1 LAAKGSVGIGEV
13 ANHIAYQKNG
23 RKGKCREVRQ
33 SVGRN
38 ILGLNHPK
46 RNEQQYRSGSVK
58 HRVKK
63 GQASHVGTTP
73 LNFQILG
80 EQKE

>member
-1 LAAKGSVGIGEV
+1 
-13 ANHIAYQKNG
+13 
-23 RKGKCREVRQ
+23 
-33 SVGRN
+33 VGRN

-73 LNFQILG
+73 LDFHVLG

>member
-1 LAAKGSVGIGEV
+1 VTDYI
-13 ANHIAYQKNG
+13 ANQKDG
-23 RKGKCREVRQ
+23 RQGKCSEVGQ

-73 LNFQILG
+73 LDFHVLG
-80 EQKE
+80 EQKK

>member
-1 LAAKGSVGIGEV
+1 
-13 ANHIAYQKNG
+13 
-23 RKGKCREVRQ
+23 
-33 SVGRN
+33 VGRN

-80 EQKE
+80 EQKKCSHR